1 MNNVDNAD
9 RIYVFRKGIETLNE
23 VEPRYDRPYKVV
35 KKRGACK
42 SFTNLFWH
50 IFSGFTFYK
59 YSIIDV
65 ESGDEIAYTHVS
77 TGLPHFDFIHRLG
90 GGYHIGPDFTV
101 PKYRGKGFHPFILTY
116 AIRDLLNLRP
126 DVYIYMCVSQ
136 GNTSSIKG
144 IERVGFHF
152 CGRMKREEY
161 QYKLIEGTEL
171 LPIKRKPRKIWKGIF
186 HCAYNLNQ
194 VLKR

>member
-42 SFTNLFWH
+42 SLTNLFWH

-65 ESGDEIAYTHVS
+65 ESRDEIAYTHVS

-90 GGYHIGPDFTV
+90 GGYHSGPDFTV
-101 PKYRGKGFHPFILTY
+101 PKY
-116 AIRDLLNLRP
+116 
-126 DVYIYMCVSQ
+126 
-136 GNTSSIKG
+136 
-144 IERVGFHF
+144 
-152 CGRMKREEY
+152 
-161 QYKLIEGTEL
+161 
-171 LPIKRKPRKIWKGIF
+171 
-186 HCAYNLNQ
+186 
-194 VLKR
+194 

>member
-50 IFSGFTFYK
+50 IFSRFPFYK

-65 ESGDEIAYTHVS
+65 ESVDEIAYTHVF

-90 GGYHIGPDFTV
+90 GGYHIGTDFTV

-161 QYKLIEGTEL
+161 QY
-171 LPIKRKPRKIWKGIF
+171 
-186 HCAYNLNQ
+186 
-194 VLKR
+194 